1 MKKIKNLLNGILN
14 VKKGEEISAYDGVS
28 FVKFNLIN
36 KIIYLKEFGCNINN
50 YDPYK
55 KGDIPEFI
63 YENVLWN

>member
-1 MKKIKNLLNGILN
+1 MKKLFISRVEALVI
-14 VKKGEEISAYDGVS
+14 EISAYDGIS